1 MTHALLAHEKS
12 ADKLPLFINIVSSCT
27 DQNPVESETTWS
39 DFCALLT
46 AKPTIHG
53 KLSQKEYQNASPE
66 TKKREKDH
74 AGWIPASLKI
84 QPVGRKQ
91 ENIEKLYFVVLD
103 CDGGISVA
111 DAAAILEGYEAVIH
125 TTYSHTKDSPKFRA
139 VLPLAE
145 PIGPDQI
152 KPFFDFMQERF
163 DNKLDRACMEPAR
176 MFYLPA
182 CPPDSLEE
190 FEAIHL
196 SGQLLCLAEVTARD
210 DAISVAASSTE
221 VFPVESG
228 STDTKLATV
237 DGVPVGS
244 RNMELTRYIG
254 HCINKGYDAEKTLAD
269 SISWNALLSTPMR
282 KSEVKNTVQSIFKTA
297 ARKATLSA
305 VELHKVVKHMNESYA
320 FLYDSS
326 LIVRLEDRAI
336 QTKEMMSDRYS
347 NTTVVAGSGDRV
359 KRTTH
364 FQAWFESPERREH
377 IGFTLQP
384 GEALIVNDR
393 INLWTGWGAIPSA
406 GNVKPWNDLMDYLIG
421 AGTEERKWLE
431 QWISYPLKHPGT
443 KLSTAVV
450 IWSQQQGVGKSL
462 LGETIKRLYGKH
474 SKTITAT
481 ELHDKNN
488 GWAEDAVFVL
498 GEENSSSDHR
508 ADANRL
514 KHLVTGS
521 DMFIHEKYKVARV
534 APNLLNFMFTS
545 NHPNAF
551 HLDIHDRRFF
561 VSSIDGRPKSA
572 DFYTDFVSWRDAP
585 CSMDALMDHL
595 LKVDLTGF
603 EPFGHAPI
611 SKAKEKMIEESKTEI
626 ERWISDLL
634 TDDYIDNELGTEIIS
649 IPELVA
655 LHHSETGC
663 GKTGAT
669 ALGRALNRQRPY
681 EMRRLT
687 PRKKR
692 LNLVTLRRPDFWN
705 IQEKQAWADEYN
717 KRKSISE
724 I

>member
-12 ADKLPLFINIVSSCT
+12 ATELQIVINAVISCT
-27 DQNPVESETTWS
+27 DVNPTEYTTTWGE
-39 DFCALLT
+39 FCCDLT

-53 KLSQKEYQNASPE
+53 TLSQKDYQNASPD
-66 TKKREKDH
+66 TKKRDKDH
-74 AGWIPASLKI
+74 AGWLPASLKI
-84 QPVGRKQ
+84 QTVGRKQ

-103 CDGGISVA
+103 CDGGISFK
-111 DAAAILEGYEAVIH
+111 DAAAKLEGYEAVIH
-125 TTYSHTKDSPKFRA
+125 TTYSHTKDFPKFRA

-145 PIGPDQI
+145 PIRPDQI

-196 SGQLLCLAEVTARD
+196 SGQLLCLAEVTARV
-210 DAISVAASSTE
+210 DAISVTASSI
-221 VFPVESG
+221 PI
-228 STDTKLATV
+228 KLETF
-237 DGVPVGS
+237 DGVSVGS

-269 SISWNALLSTPMR
+269 SISWNALLPTPMK

-626 ERWISDLL
+626 ERWISDML
-634 TDDYIDNELGTEIIS
+634 TDGYIVNKLGTEIIS
-649 IPELVA
+649 IPELVT
-655 LHHSETGC
+655 LYHNDTGC
-663 GKTGAT
+663 GRTNAT
-669 ALGRALNRQRPY
+669 ALSRALFRQLPY
-681 EMRRLT
+681 ETRRVAL
-687 PRKKR
+687 RKKR
-692 LNLVTLRRPDFWN
+692 LSLVTLQRPEFWN
-705 IQEKQAWADEYN
+705 NQDSQAWADEYN
-717 KRKSISE
+717 KMKSISE